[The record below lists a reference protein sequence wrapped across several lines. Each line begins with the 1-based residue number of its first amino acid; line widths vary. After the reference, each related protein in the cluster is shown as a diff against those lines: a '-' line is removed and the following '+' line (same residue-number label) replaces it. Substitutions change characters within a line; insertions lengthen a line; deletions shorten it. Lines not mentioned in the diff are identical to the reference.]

1 MKNKRLII
9 NLISNI
15 ISFIVQ
21 MGINFILT
29 PIIVEKVGDAAYGFI
44 GLANNFVSYAT
55 ILTVVINSMA
65 SRFIT
70 LELTKGKVENAN
82 RYYSSVL
89 ILDIVMSVLIGIV
102 SFVFILN
109 LEHLINIPE
118 TLNVDVKLTFIF
130 AFINLILSI
139 MNTVYSVAAFAKNR
153 LDMVAVRNILGN
165 IIKAVFLVVVFSFLT
180 PKIYYITIGGVIL
193 TIYVLIANIRITK
206 KIAPELKYSIKS
218 YDKKHVITLIKS
230 GIWNAINNLSKIL
243 LTGMD
248 LLIANI
254 FISADAMGLLSIAKT
269 IPTSIENLLGTMANV
284 FTPNFIM
291 LYSKHRIRE
300 LVEQVNFS
308 TKIIALIMIVPIAG
322 FLAFGTEFFRLWLPS
337 KTTIEIQQ
345 IQILSVL
352 SLMPYVVSANNY
364 TLFVLDTT
372 TNKLKRP
379 VLVTLILSIAS
390 TILTI
395 ILLKTTNMG
404 VYAVAGVS
412 SIFWVAK
419 VLLFNTI
426 NAAINL
432 RLKWNTFFKQ
442 LGKNIGCFILILVSF
457 YIVKRFLILNTWLKF
472 LLNIVIVGIIG
483 YIITFIILLNKQ
495 EKIKI
500 LKMLKILK

>member
-70 LELTKGKVENAN
+70 LELTKGKVEKAN

-118 TLNVDVKLTFIF
+118 ALNVDVKLTFIF

-165 IIKAVFLVVVFSFLT
+165 IIKAVFLVIVFSFFT

-206 KIAPELKYSIKS
+206 KIAPELKYSIKL
-218 YDKKHVITLIKS
+218 YDKKNVITLIKS

-291 LYSKHRIRE
+291 LYSKHKIRE

-457 YIVKRFLILNTWLKF
+457 YIVKRFLILNTWLNF